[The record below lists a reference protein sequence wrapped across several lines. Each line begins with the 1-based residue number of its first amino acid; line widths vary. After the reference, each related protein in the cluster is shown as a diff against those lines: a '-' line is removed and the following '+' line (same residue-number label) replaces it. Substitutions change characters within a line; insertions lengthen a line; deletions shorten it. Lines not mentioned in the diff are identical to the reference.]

1 MSLIPTFYP
10 QYISL
15 PIPPHISSPHP
26 FVLLLVLVLVVQ
38 VFSWLGPREPKSVCW
53 DHFLHQQEEIQGWP
67 PGFRGFQKIS
77 IPFCRL
83 EHQGKN
89 KHDTFL
95 LRFACSNISPH
106 LSRKCRRHFSQGL
119 IHCGYLRM
127 IKLPQG
133 GSTSPSRLPL
143 VEPAGAPG
151 LFGLA

>member
-15 PIPPHISSPHP
+15 PSPPHMSSPHP

-53 DHFLHQQEEIQGWP
+53 DHLFFP
-67 PGFRGFQKIS
+67 PAGRNSGVARWRFSGIS
-77 IPFCRL
+77 
-83 EHQGKN
+83 E
-89 KHDTFL
+89 
-95 LRFACSNISPH
+95 NISSILQGTSRQKQTRHVFATFCMFQYFFPH
-106 LSRKCRRHFSQGL
+106 LSRTCRRHFSQGL

-133 GSTSPSRLPL
+133 GSTSP
-143 VEPAGAPG
+143 
-151 LFGLA
+151 